1 MMSQQPRSTMRSVL
15 VIKKDLSPT
24 WVKIIGVM
32 IFLATLYKIISLT
45 FFTVGLHVY
54 LIMNLLA
61 VVIWVVKKFLVVDM
75 DNREIREGF
84 WILGNIYLD
93 KYKFTGL
100 EKIFINRVNSVQAFR
115 QLTRTIDIHHQHYK
129 AFLKTADGE
138 KICIGEDADKDKLI
152 AEVKAY
158 NTVLKTVIFDNS
170 LVEPIQL
177 V

>member
-1 MMSQQPRSTMRSVL
+1 MKRVL
-15 VIKKDLSPT
+15 VLKKDLSPT
-24 WVKIIGVM
+24 WVKIVGVM

-54 LIMNLLA
+54 LIMNLIA
-61 VVIWVVKKFLVVDM
+61 VLIWLVKTVLVVDM
-75 DNREIREGF
+75 DKQEVREGL
-84 WILGNIYLD
+84 WIFGNIYLD
-93 KYKFTGL
+93 KYKFQGL
-100 EKIFINRVNSVQAFR
+100 EKIFINRVNSVQTFR
-115 QLTRTIDIHHQHYK
+115 QLTRTIDIHNQHYK
-129 AFLKTADGE
+129 AFLKTTDGE

-152 AEVKAY
+152 AEVKAH

>member
-1 MMSQQPRSTMRSVL
+1 MKRVL

-24 WVKIIGVM
+24 WVKIVGVM
-32 IFLATLYKIISLT
+32 IFLATLYKIVSLT

-54 LIMNLLA
+54 FIVNLIA
-61 VVIWVVKKFLVVDM
+61 VVIWVIKKVLVVDM
-75 DNREIREGF
+75 DKQEIREGF
-84 WILGNIYLD
+84 WIFGNIYLD
-93 KYKFTGL
+93 KYKFPGL
-100 EKIFINRVNSVQAFR
+100 EKIFINRVNSVQTFR

-152 AEVKAY
+152 AEVKAH

-177 V
+177 I